1 MMRRIFGAF
10 LWMRFRV
17 LINSLERT
25 GARDT
30 LERFSVAT
38 EKLGPI
44 MTLVLFIPSSIGL
57 FVAALIGGFGL
68 ATASWTIP
76 FEIVR
81 YFLLLATVF
90 TIFGPI
96 ILPTRDAG

>member
-1 MMRRIFGAF
+1 MSGRRILRAF
-10 LWMRFRV
+10 LWLRWRV

-30 LERFSVAT
+30 LARFPVAT

-44 MTLVLFIPSSIGL
+44 ITLVLFIPSSIGL
-57 FVAALIGGFGL
+57 FVAALVGGFGL
-68 ATASWTIP
+68 GTGSWTIP
-76 FEIVR
+76 FELVR

-96 ILPTRDAG
+96 VLP